1 MKSLTFLDKAVFVMA
16 SFVTGFFIG
25 RLILY
30 TWL

>member
-1 MKSLTFLDKAVFVMA
+1 MRYNLLDKAVFVMA
-16 SFVTGFFIG
+16 AFVTGFFIG